1 MMIDAHEQRLL
12 IPAYMKAG
20 RDTYAGRLDAW
31 HALGNVTGKFE
42 TLNAITVASQ
52 ADFEVVLKQLDWA
65 GVKIPAWGTF
75 RRDLGVIKGLEKN
88 QIRVK
93 DSAGVESYLTFLAS
107 VGKGYTVIPHQSVGE
122 LLDSFVGQVGQEI
135 GSGAWYE
142 TMGVLDFGKKVW
154 AQINPNFQIRVGEDF
169 TDVLLTYVTSHDGSW
184 ATEIYM
190 TVTRQVCRNTTRIGR
205 MNKLSNSLR
214 VKHTKNSG
222 KRIDDFKMALD
233 EVRSTAIGVEA
244 KMNFLASKKVTKDSM
259 TKILDRLFPKKKT
272 EEGGEESSTRRENNL
287 AGILALYEANDNN
300 AYPEQAGTPYALLNA
315 ITNYTDHERSTKGDN
330 RAVSA
335 LFGSGDKLKTS
346 ALELILAEAE
356 GMPKNMKA
364 MPSIQADSEVFQ
376 MLKAR

>member
-1 MMIDAHEQRLL
+1 MMIDAHEQRVLV
-12 IPAYMKAG
+12 PAYMKAG
-20 RDTYAGRLDAW
+20 RDTYAGRMDAW
-31 HALGNVTGKFE
+31 HALGDVSGKFQ
-42 TLNAITVASQ
+42 TLKEITTTAL
-52 ADFEVVLKQLDWA
+52 ADFEVVKKQLDWA
-65 GVKIPAWGTF
+65 GVKVPAWGTF
-75 RRDLGVIKGLEKN
+75 RRDTGFVGTLGDRQIK
-88 QIRVK
+88 VK
-93 DSAGVESYLTFLAS
+93 DSKGEVSYLTFLAP
-107 VGKGYTVIPHQSVGE
+107 VGEGYTVIPHQSCGE

-154 AQINPNFQIRVGEDF
+154 AQINPNFQIRVGEDI

-205 MNKLSNSLR
+205 MNKLSNSMR

-222 KRIDDFKMALD
+222 KRIEDFKMALD
-233 EVRSTAIGVEA
+233 EVRGTAMDVQA
-244 KMNFLASKKVTKDSM
+244 KMNFLASKKVTKESM
-259 TKILDRLFPKKKT
+259 GKILDRLFPKKKT
-272 EEGGEESSTRRENNL
+272 EEGEESSTRRENNL
-287 AGILALYEANDNN
+287 AGILALYESNDNN
-300 AYPEQAGTPYALLNA
+300 AFPEQAGTPYALLNA

-356 GMPKNMKA
+356 GMPKNMRS
-364 MPSIQADSEVFQ
+364 MPSVQADSEVFQ
-376 MLKAR
+376 MLKR